1 MKKLISL
8 LLLITSLSFAQNPV
22 TQKRCFW
29 GDKNPVTSPPTWSS
43 KFLTG
48 DYYLY
53 SKDSSIYTYNSV
65 SKVWALAVNGLR
77 GGGGGRYLVTC
88 VINGTG
94 SLMAYYSDGTQDN
107 LGVVVGMDGK
117 DGSNGQ
123 NGLNGTNGANGQAAT
138 ITVRNTTTLPAGS
151 SAIVTNVGTS
161 SNAVLDFGIPQGKDG
176 SGGSGGN
183 ISVYVSTLQMLKSAQ
198 TTGIAVVMSFHAGSG
213 YGSGMWYVDGNT
225 SQADFVNHFKNS
237 AGTSCWHRVSPKPC
251 LDDVDFGA
259 PSGTKTLGQY
269 GYTQTDINLL
279 YDATYAITTGDYAD
293 DAAHITTGKGWLKNY
308 MCISQSPVIINTKRD
323 VDLGKKN
330 TAYAN
335 AEIFNSGNGQ
345 RVNMLGTNQTGYK
358 RKAASWTESENDNDF
373 AGATFNYS
381 GYVVVGIEGA
391 NQTFINTDASFGM
404 TTRMMHVNSV
414 DYPFVQYHC
423 MQTELSNI
431 NVWSPKIGFQN
442 LSMTGLYP
450 DANSSNSGGNMVL
463 YSNTRVYCT
472 PRTTYGWKNFE
483 SSSPVWQNT
492 ISEGPAGGLV
502 ASVLVENGNATVT
515 KDAVIRTI
523 HLENMPTATGSQI
536 QLKTQREF
544 TFTLADVW
552 SQGSGTLVSLQGSN
566 GSPRIFMDRTPWIRG
581 KDVKFD
587 NAGTTAQ
594 WNFLDTQVF
603 DGDLNES
610 AYWVG
615 GVVPAWLKIEG
626 MGIQCYQRTST
637 YNYKVNGGGFMYN
650 SKDVLT
656 KP

>member
-1 MKKLISL
+1 MKKLLI
-8 LLLITSLSFAQNPV
+8 LLLIISNIAFADGV
-22 TQKRCFW
+22 TQKRTFTYSQ
-29 GDKNPVTSPPTWSS
+29 NPISNPPTWSS

-48 DYYLY
+48 DQLVCT
-53 SKDSSIYTYNSV
+53 KDSSLYTYDAV
-65 SKVWALAVNGLR
+65 GKKWVVAMYGSKGSGA
-77 GGGGGRYLVTC
+77 GGKSIATC
-88 VINGTG
+88 VINTSGQ
-94 SLMAYYSDGTQDN
+94 LVIYYTDGTNDN
-107 LGVVVGMDGK
+107 VGRVVGLPGADGA
-117 DGSNGQ
+117 NGQ
-123 NGLNGTNGANGQAAT
+123 NGLNGQNGAQGVKGDKGDT
-138 ITVRNTTTLPAGS
+138 GETG
-151 SAIVTNVGTS
+151 
-161 SNAVLDFGIPQGKDG
+161 PQGPPG
-176 SGGSGGN
+176 TGTGGN